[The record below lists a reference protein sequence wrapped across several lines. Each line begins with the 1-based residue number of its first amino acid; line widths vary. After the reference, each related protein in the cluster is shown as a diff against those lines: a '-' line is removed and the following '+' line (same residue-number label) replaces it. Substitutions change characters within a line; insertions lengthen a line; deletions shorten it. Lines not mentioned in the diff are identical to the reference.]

1 MMFFLILSNAG
12 PIVLL
17 IVASPSSFYNPKLSF
32 SSNLDNLFRR
42 QRLTNS
48 QIPVTSKLSILTS
61 NCSLPLFLIHVP
73 SLLKISDLC
82 ASFAALMPFSSIV
95 VNDLAQLINFF
106 SRSCETDG

>member
-48 QIPVTSKLSILTS
+48 QIPVTSKLPILTS
-61 NCSLPLFLIHVP
+61 NCSLPLFVIHVS
-73 SLLKISDLC
+73 SLLKSSDLR
-82 ASFAALMPFSSIV
+82 ASFVALIPFSLIV
-95 VNDLAQLINFF
+95 VNDLAQLIDFF
-106 SRSCETDG
+106 SRSCEIDG